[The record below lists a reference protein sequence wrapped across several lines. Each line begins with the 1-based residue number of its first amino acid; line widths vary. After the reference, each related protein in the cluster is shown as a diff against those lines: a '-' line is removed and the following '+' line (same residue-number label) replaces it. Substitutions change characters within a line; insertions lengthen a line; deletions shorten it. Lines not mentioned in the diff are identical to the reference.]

1 MANWLTQ
8 ILSRPDSADRWSGS
22 QMSIFD
28 VTGAERGFVDLI
40 AAEKGRLIV
49 AGWVQAAQVELL
61 LADQRAA
68 FIPNMPRPDVAAV
81 KGIDSRVGFDVR
93 VRASSQILADCEP
106 PGLTFVPLDGA
117 HSIPPLSLQLV
128 RG

>member
-1 MANWLTQ
+1 MAKWLSQ
-8 ILSRPDSADRWSGS
+8 MLSRPDSDDRWSGS

-40 AAEKGRLIV
+40 VVEKGRLIV
-49 AGWVQAAQVELL
+49 AGWVQAAQVELVL
-61 LADQRAA
+61 GEQAA
-68 FIPNMPRPDVAAV
+68 KFIPNIPRSDVAAI
-81 KGIDSRVGFDVR
+81 KGIDPRVGFDVR

-117 HSIPPLSLQLV
+117 NSIPPLSLQLV